1 MTNTTIGSVISH
13 FLFFTLYFLPFTCRK
28 VVVSEL
34 VFLLPCSAKARYTL
48 EVANHTSGMIHIL
61 AVALWALKE
70 CTLIYMVAF
79 ITDCNTNVK
88 TEIVTTR

>member
-1 MTNTTIGSVISH
+1 M
-13 FLFFTLYFLPFTCRK
+13 
-28 VVVSEL
+28 SEL
-34 VFLLPCSAKARYTL
+34 VFLLPCGAKARYTL

-70 CTLIYMVAF
+70 CTLIYMVTF
-79 ITDCNTNVK
+79 ITDCNTNIE